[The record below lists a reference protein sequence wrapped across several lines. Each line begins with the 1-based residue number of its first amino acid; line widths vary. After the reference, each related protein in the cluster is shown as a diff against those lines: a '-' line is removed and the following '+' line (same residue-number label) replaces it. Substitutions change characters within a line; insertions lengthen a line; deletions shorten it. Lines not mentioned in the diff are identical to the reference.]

1 MSDAPRVLVSP
12 DKFKGSLSAG
22 EAAAA
27 MRLGVLDVLPDAV
40 VESIPVADGGEGTVD
55 AFITAGAMAREVTV
69 SGPLGD
75 PARARLAVRGE
86 VAVVE
91 AAQACGLGLIDRP
104 GPGTALA
111 ADTLGVGQLVL
122 DAVSAGAVQVVVG
135 LGGSAST
142 DGGSG
147 LARGLG
153 VRLLDAG
160 GQLLA
165 PGGGSLAQ
173 LDHIDPSGRVEL
185 RGVRVA
191 AACDVQAP
199 LVGEHGAARTY
210 AAQKGAG
217 PDEIT
222 LLEKG
227 LCRWAELVEREIGR
241 PIADIAGGGAAGGLA
256 AGAVAFLDAEIVSGV
271 DIVLDLLGFAQ
282 AAAGADLVITGEG
295 SFDAQSL
302 DGKAPIGV
310 ARMARRAGVPV
321 WVIAG
326 RAAVEQRDLDAGGF
340 AGALA
345 LTDIAGAAEA
355 MRDAGPLLRRR
366 TSDAVRRWQS
376 A

>member
-1 MSDAPRVLVSP
+1 MGDEPRVLVSP
-12 DKFKGSLSAG
+12 DKFKGSLSAS

-27 MRLGVLDVLPDAV
+27 MRLGVLDVLPGAV
-40 VESIPVADGGEGTVD
+40 VESVPVADGGEGTVD
-55 AFITAGAMAREVTV
+55 AFVTAGALAREVTV

-75 PARARLAVRGE
+75 PVRARFAVRGE

-91 AAQACGLGLIDRP
+91 AAQACGLGLIEHP

-111 ADTLGVGQLVL
+111 ADTLGVAQLVL

-153 VRLLDAG
+153 VKLLDAG
-160 GQLLA
+160 GELLA

-173 LDHIDPSGRVEL
+173 LDHIDTSGRVPL

-227 LCRWAELVEREIGR
+227 LCRWAELVERDIGR
-241 PIADIAGGGAAGGLA
+241 PIADIPGGGAAGGLA
-256 AGAVAFLDAEIVSGV
+256 AGAVAFLGAEIVSGV

-282 AAAGADLVITGEG
+282 AVAGADLVITGEG

-310 ARMARRAGVPV
+310 ARVARRAGVPV

-326 RAAVEQRDLDAGGF
+326 RAAVEQRDLDAAGL

-345 LTDIAGAAEA
+345 LTDIADAAEA
-355 MRDAGPLLRRR
+355 MRDAGLLLRRR
-366 TSDAVRRWQS
+366 TADAVRRWQS